1 MGPAV
6 GRLVRTEMKLMT
18 RDPLVLTFVFA
29 FLVVTMLVIGGTAA
43 HPGRR
48 APRVLQRILALTAIC
63 HNDPAASLSCVQ
75 RGGRSIKL

>member
-1 MGPAV
+1 MSLEV
-6 GRLVRTEMKLMT
+6 GRLVRTDLKLMT

-48 APRVLQRILALTAIC
+48 GP
-63 HNDPAASLSCVQ
+63 PASCSASS
-75 RGGRSIKL
+75 R

>member
-1 MGPAV
+1 MSPAV
-6 GRLVRTEMKLMT
+6 GRLVRTDLKLMT

-48 APRVLQRILALTAIC
+48 S
-63 HNDPAASLSCVQ
+63 PASCSASS
-75 RGGRSIKL
+75 R